1 MQHPECPRPVSL
13 RLRVCMRLRVSA
25 QPVPGAHLGTSFVHH
40 VTLTPRW
47 CGQRSD
53 STHTGL
59 SPCCSLC
66 CTSSPCLRQHTP
78 CSLLFPECIQSI
90 AASDL
95 CTHSLSQACA
105 HDQAAQHTPGG
116 VAMQAGI
123 PPHTSRART
132 AAWQAYL
139 MPFASV
145 PAGAE
150 GTPPQL
156 GAGRGLALRQIL
168 ERMQVLSPGVV
179 VHPCGPD
186 RSPLGLDQTASATE
200 VSGHGGG

>member
-1 MQHPECPRPVSL
+1 MKDSVGLVSSL
-13 RLRVCMRLRVSA
+13 MSQTGQAMAHA
-25 QPVPGAHLGTSFVHH
+25 QLESV
-40 VTLTPRW
+40 
-47 CGQRSD
+47 
-53 STHTGL
+53 
-59 SPCCSLC
+59 
-66 CTSSPCLRQHTP
+66 
-78 CSLLFPECIQSI
+78 LL
-90 AASDL
+90 
-95 CTHSLSQACA
+95 
-105 HDQAAQHTPGG
+105 AAQHTPGG